1 MSDEITEPTRY
12 EIENALENI
21 KGYWLPRPNESRQS
35 SFNRA
40 KQEYIK
46 NLKRYIEVAEAIPL
60 NWEDILTLDAK
71 SRKIH

>member
-12 EIENALENI
+12 EIKNALEKI

-60 NWEDILTLDAK
+60 NWEDLLK
-71 SRKIH
+71 SP

>member
-12 EIENALENI
+12 EIENALEKI

-60 NWEDILTLDAK
+60 TWEDIILLDKKAK
-71 SRKIH
+71 T

>member
-12 EIENALENI
+12 EIENALEKI

-60 NWEDILTLDAK
+60 TCEDIILLDKKAK
-71 SRKIH
+71 T